1 MVGFDIMDGCFL
13 VKKILK
19 KYTHVYIFNF
29 NTLKL

>member
-1 MVGFDIMDGCFL
+1 MDGCFL

-19 KYTHVYIFNF
+19 KYTHVYIFNL

>member
-19 KYTHVYIFNF
+19 KYTHIYIYL
-29 NTLKL
+29 T